1 MDNNCIEIVR
11 ALPRQLA
18 EHVQRER
25 GRKEDGEQAASMY
38 RMHALSH
45 QVAEHLHED
54 RGKTQEGGNAALIL
68 NACAV
73 TPAGGAHAGRRTGKG
88 ARREIYLETAC
99 RRCHAVW
106 RSTCG
111 GTRKERDRRQNNI
124 WREPRPEGE
133 KAEEAETREKMG
145 REQQAPCSVSS
156 TRWSKAICPIMSRSR
171 SLALYQLEQAG
182 TEAQAGD
189 LSPKFTN
196 LWSLPACRAL
206 LPLQLSRLC
215 TLVRFGRPLRSL
227 LI

>member
-124 WREPRPEGE
+124 WRERKTCKAGRGRGPASRRERAAHARPAHARPGSRPPAWSVQCPEGARL
-133 KAEEAETREKMG
+133 KG
-145 REQQAPCSVSS
+145 P
-156 TRWSKAICPIMSRSR
+156 W
-171 SLALYQLEQAG
+171 G
-182 TEAQAGD
+182 TQ
-189 LSPKFTN
+189 TN
-196 LWSLPACRAL
+196 H
-206 LPLQLSRLC
+206 
-215 TLVRFGRPLRSL
+215 
-227 LI
+227 

>member
-111 GTRKERDRRQNNI
+111 GTRKERDRRGYFC
-124 WREPRPEGE
+124 RESSEKRARPGGGGGPPP
-133 KAEEAETREKMG
+133 AGSAQHTQG
-145 REQQAPCSVSS
+145 QHTQGQAPGLQPGACS
-156 TRWSKAICPIMSRSR
+156 
-171 SLALYQLEQAG
+171 
-182 TEAQAGD
+182 AQKVHA
-189 LSPKFTN
+189 
-196 LWSLPACRAL
+196 
-206 LPLQLSRLC
+206 
-215 TLVRFGRPLRSL
+215 
-227 LI
+227 

>member
-124 WREPRPEGE
+124 WRENRAKNVQGREGEGARLPPGARSTRKASTRKARLQASSLERAVPRRCTPEG
-133 KAEEAETREKMG
+133 
-145 REQQAPCSVSS
+145 
-156 TRWSKAICPIMSRSR
+156 
-171 SLALYQLEQAG
+171 ALGY
-182 TEAQAGD
+182 
-189 LSPKFTN
+189 TN
-196 LWSLPACRAL
+196 KSHE
-206 LPLQLSRLC
+206 
-215 TLVRFGRPLRSL
+215 
-227 LI
+227 